1 MLREVENRH
10 PDSALI
16 FGDPQ
21 SATIDLETLVAA
33 ARRQLRF
40 VLTCALAGLVL
51 GLAYLRLEVPLY
63 ESTSRILI
71 DKNQPS
77 VVTKL
82 TESGSSTQ
90 LDPMMLS
97 QVELL
102 RSDRIGLKVVDSL
115 GLATDRPFLS
125 APYSLLNSLTGS
137 VARVVRSFIGS
148 SEESGAPWKSSAAR
162 GPDPRWQAF
171 GILAEN
177 ITVARVG
184 DSYILQVQFQSP
196 SAEMAQ
202 KIANKYAEIY
212 ISDQVGAKD
221 ESIIRAR
228 SALAEE
234 LERVRKRSVDAELA
248 VHRFR
253 TDNTLTKET
262 LVTLRQLELEASSL
276 KSQYEQVLQQYQASL
291 QNLSMAL
298 PEARVISE
306 APYPSRPSSPNSI
319 LTLAVCAVLGGM
331 IGAGVGG
338 VREYRERFF
347 RTRGQVRDELGLD
360 TLGMIPLL
368 DGKPIRRNKRDRATE
383 EPSFIATEE
392 PSFIEVGNSAFNWVE
407 QHPRSEFAEA
417 MRTVKVAVDVELPRK
432 STRAIGI
439 VSCLPGEG
447 KSVVAANFAMVLA
460 MQHCR
465 TLLIDA
471 DIHNP
476 GLSPMLA
483 NGWERGLANVL
494 AGDFNRRDLLA
505 HQSLSL
511 RFLPGVNQRQQK
523 LAETVQPIEKMGD
536 FLLKVGSM
544 FNYVVV
550 DLPPLAPVADVRSF
564 VQHLDGLVLVVEWGV
579 TARTFVRENLNNN
592 PILAD
597 KCIGV
602 LLNKVDLKRIKL
614 YQKFGSAE
622 FYSERHSRYY
632 QA

>member
-10 PDSALI
+10 PDAAFI
-16 FGDPQ
+16 FGDPL
-21 SATIDLETLVAA
+21 SGTIDLETLLAA

-51 GLAYLRLEVPLY
+51 GLAYLAAEVPLY
-63 ESTSRILI
+63 ESTARILI

-115 GLATDRPFLS
+115 GLATDRAFLS
-125 APYSLLNSLTGS
+125 APYSLLNSFTGL
-137 VARVVRSFIGS
+137 VAWVRSSIGS
-148 SEESGAPWKSSAAR
+148 SEERGAPVKPSAAR
-162 GPDPRWQAF
+162 GPDRWQAF
-171 GILAEN
+171 GTLAEN
-177 ITVARVG
+177 LTVARVG
-184 DSYILQVQFQSP
+184 DSYILQIQFQSP
-196 SAEMAQ
+196 SAEIAQ
-202 KIANKYAEIY
+202 KITNKYAEIY

-234 LERVRKRSVDAELA
+234 VETVRKRSVDAELA

-253 TDNTLTKET
+253 TNTVLTKET

-298 PEARVISE
+298 TEARIISE
-306 APYPSRPSSPNSI
+306 ASYPGGPSSPNSI
-319 LTLAVCAVLGGM
+319 VTLAICAVLGGM

-338 VREYRERFF
+338 IREYRERFF

-368 DGKPIRRNKRDRATE
+368 DGKPIRRNKRDPEAGER
-383 EPSFIATEE
+383 
-392 PSFIEVGNSAFNWVE
+392 SFIEVGNTAFNWVE

-417 MRTVKVAVDVELPRK
+417 MRTVKVAVDVEIPRK
-432 STRAIGI
+432 STKAIGI

-447 KSVVAANFAMVLA
+447 KSLVAANFAMVLA
-460 MQHCR
+460 MQRCR

-483 NGWERGLANVL
+483 NGWERGLANLL
-494 AGDFNRRDLLA
+494 AGDFNARDMLA
-505 HQSLSL
+505 HQSLPL
-511 RFLPGVNQRQQK
+511 RFLPGVNQSQQK
-523 LAETVQPIEKMGD
+523 LAKTVQPIEKMGD
-536 FLLKVGSM
+536 FLIKAGST

-579 TARTFVRENLNNN
+579 TARTFVRECLNNN

-602 LLNKVDLKRIKL
+602 LLNKVDIKRIKL

-622 FYSERHSRYY
+622 FYSERYGQYY
-632 QA
+632 QS

>member
-10 PDSALI
+10 PDTAFI

-21 SATIDLETLVAA
+21 SGTIDFETLLAA

-40 VLTCALAGLVL
+40 VLTCVLAGLVL
-51 GLAYLRLEVPLY
+51 GLVYLAAEVPLY
-63 ESTSRILI
+63 ESTARILI

-115 GLATDRPFLS
+115 GLATDRSFLS
-125 APYSLLNSLTGS
+125 APYSLLNILTRS
-137 VARVVRSFIGS
+137 VASAVRSFIGS
-148 SEESGAPWKSSAAR
+148 SEGGASVKPSAAG
-162 GPDPRWQAF
+162 GPDRWQAF
-171 GILAEN
+171 GILTDN
-177 ITVARVG
+177 LTVARVA
-184 DSYILQVQFQSP
+184 DTYVLQIQFQSP

-202 KIANKYAEIY
+202 KITNKYAEIY

-228 SALAEE
+228 SALAQEVE
-234 LERVRKRSVDAELA
+234 TVRKRSVDAELA

-253 TDNTLTKET
+253 TDTTLTKET

-276 KSQYEQVLQQYQASL
+276 KTQYEQVLQQYQASL

-298 PEARVISE
+298 TEARIISE
-306 APYPSRPSSPNSI
+306 ASYPGGPSSPNSI
-319 LTLAVCAVLGGM
+319 VTLAICAVLGGM

-338 VREYRERFF
+338 IREYRERFF

-368 DGKPIRRNKRDRATE
+368 DGKPIRQNKRDHAAGER
-383 EPSFIATEE
+383 
-392 PSFIEVGNSAFNWVE
+392 SFIEVGNSAFNWVE
-407 QHPRSEFAEA
+407 QHPHSEFAEA
-417 MRTVKVAVDVELPRK
+417 MRTVKVAVDVEIPTK
-432 STRAIGI
+432 STKAIGI

-447 KSVVAANFAMVLA
+447 KSLVAANFATVLA
-460 MQHCR
+460 MQRCK

-483 NGWERGLANVL
+483 NGWERGLANLL
-494 AGDFNRRDLLA
+494 AGDFNAKDMLA
-505 HQSLSL
+505 HESLPL
-511 RFLPGVNQRQQK
+511 RFLPGVNQSQKK
-523 LAETVQPIEKMGD
+523 LAKTVQPIEKMGD
-536 FLLKVGSM
+536 FLLKAGST

-579 TARTFVRENLNNN
+579 TARTFVRESLNNN

-602 LLNKVDLKRIKL
+602 LLNKVDIKRIKL

-622 FYSERHSRYY
+622 FYSERYSQYY
-632 QA
+632 KT

>member
-1 MLREVENRH
+1 MLREVENQH
-10 PDSALI
+10 PDSAFI

-21 SATIDLETLVAA
+21 PATIDLETLVAA

-40 VLTCALAGLVL
+40 VLTCALVGLVL
-51 GLAYLRLEVPLY
+51 GLAYLRVEVPLY

-71 DKNQPS
+71 DKDQPS

-115 GLATDRPFLS
+115 GLATNRPFLS

-148 SEESGAPWKSSAAR
+148 SDESGAPAKSSAAR

-171 GILAEN
+171 DILAEN
-177 ITVARVG
+177 ITVERVG
-184 DSYILQVQFQSP
+184 NSYILQVQFWSP

-234 LERVRKRSVDAELA
+234 LETVRKRSVDAELA

-262 LVTLRQLELEASSL
+262 LVTLSQLELEASSL

-291 QNLSMAL
+291 QNFSMAL
-298 PEARVISE
+298 TEARVISE
-306 APYPSRPSSPNSI
+306 APYPSSPSSPNSR
-319 LTLAVCAVLGGM
+319 LSLAVCVVLGGM

-383 EPSFIATEE
+383 EPSFI
-392 PSFIEVGNSAFNWVE
+392 EVGNSAFNWVE

-417 MRTVKVAVDVELPRK
+417 MRTVKVAVDVELPGK
-432 STRAIGI
+432 STKAIGI

-447 KSVVAANFAMVLA
+447 KSLVAANFAMVLA

-483 NGWERGLANVL
+483 NGWERGLANLL
-494 AGDFNRRDLLA
+494 AGQFNARDLLA
-505 HQSLSL
+505 HQSLPL
-511 RFLPGVNQRQQK
+511 RFLPGVNQSQQK
-523 LAETVQPIEKMGD
+523 LAKSVQPIEKMGD
-536 FLLKVGSM
+536 FLLKAGST

-564 VQHLDGLVLVVEWGV
+564 VQHLDGLILVVEWGV
-579 TARTFVRENLNNN
+579 TARTFVRESLNNN

-622 FYSERHSRYY
+622 FYSERYNQYY
-632 QA
+632 QT

>member
-1 MLREVENRH
+1 M
-10 PDSALI
+10 I
-16 FGDPQ
+16 
-21 SATIDLETLVAA
+21 
-33 ARRQLRF
+33 
-40 VLTCALAGLVL
+40 GLVY
-51 GLAYLRLEVPLY
+51 LAAEVPLY
-63 ESTSRILI
+63 ESTARILI

-115 GLATDRPFLS
+115 GLATDRSFLS
-125 APYSLLNSLTGS
+125 ASYSLLNSLTGS

-148 SEESGAPWKSSAAR
+148 SEESGAPVKSSAAR
-162 GPDPRWQAF
+162 GPDPRRQAF
-171 GILAEN
+171 GILADN

-184 DSYILQVQFQSP
+184 DTYILEIQFWSP

-202 KIANKYAEIY
+202 QIANKYAEIY

-234 LERVRKRSVDAELA
+234 LETVRKRSVDAELA
-248 VHRFR
+248 VDRFR
-253 TDNTLTKET
+253 KDNTLTKET

-298 PEARVISE
+298 TEARIISE
-306 APYPSRPSSPNSI
+306 APYPSSPSSPNSS
-319 LTLAVCAVLGGM
+319 LALAVCVVLGGM

-338 VREYRERFF
+338 IREYRERFF

-368 DGKPIRRNKRDRATE
+368 DGKAIRRNKGDRAAGE
-383 EPSFIATEE
+383 R
-392 PSFIEVGNSAFNWVE
+392 SFIEVENSAFNWVE

-417 MRTVKVAVDVELPRK
+417 MRTVKVAVDAELPRK
-432 STRAIGI
+432 STKAIGI

-447 KSVVAANFAMVLA
+447 KSLVAANFAMVLA
-460 MQHCR
+460 MKRCR

-483 NGWERGLANVL
+483 NGWERGLANLL
-494 AGDFNRRDLLA
+494 AGDFNARDLLA
-505 HQSLSL
+505 HQSLPL
-511 RFLPGVNQRQQK
+511 RFLPGVNQSQQK
-523 LAETVQPIEKMGD
+523 LAQTVQPIEKMGD
-536 FLLKVGSM
+536 FLLKAGST

-564 VQHLDGLVLVVEWGV
+564 VQHLDGLLLVVEWGV
-579 TARTFVRENLNNN
+579 TARTFVRECLNNN

-602 LLNKVDLKRIKL
+602 LLNKVDINRIKM

-622 FYSERHSRYY
+622 FYSDRYGKYY
-632 QA
+632 QT

>member
-10 PDSALI
+10 PDAAFI
-16 FGDPQ
+16 FGDPL
-21 SATIDLETLVAA
+21 SGTIDFETLLAA
-33 ARRQLRF
+33 ARRQLRL
-40 VLTCALAGLVL
+40 VLTCALAGLMI
-51 GLAYLRLEVPLY
+51 GLVYLAAEVPLY
-63 ESTSRILI
+63 ESTARILI

-115 GLATDRPFLS
+115 GLATDRSFLS
-125 APYSLLNSLTGS
+125 ASYSLLNSLTGS

-148 SEESGAPWKSSAAR
+148 SEESGAPVKSSAAR
-162 GPDPRWQAF
+162 GPDPRRQAF
-171 GILAEN
+171 GILADN

-184 DSYILQVQFQSP
+184 DTYILEIQFWSP

-202 KIANKYAEIY
+202 QIANKYAEIY

-234 LERVRKRSVDAELA
+234 LETVRKRSVDAELA
-248 VHRFR
+248 VDRFR
-253 TDNTLTKET
+253 KDNTLTKET

-298 PEARVISE
+298 TEARIISE
-306 APYPSRPSSPNSI
+306 APYPSSPSSPNSS
-319 LTLAVCAVLGGM
+319 LALAVCVVLGGM

-338 VREYRERFF
+338 IREYRERFF

-368 DGKPIRRNKRDRATE
+368 DGKAIRRNKGDRAAGE
-383 EPSFIATEE
+383 R
-392 PSFIEVGNSAFNWVE
+392 SFIEVENSAFNWVE

-417 MRTVKVAVDVELPRK
+417 MRTVKVAVDAELPRK
-432 STRAIGI
+432 STKAIGI

-447 KSVVAANFAMVLA
+447 KSLVAANFAMVLA
-460 MQHCR
+460 MKRCR

-483 NGWERGLANVL
+483 NGWERGLANLL
-494 AGDFNRRDLLA
+494 AGDFNAKDLLA
-505 HQSLSL
+505 HESLPL
-511 RFLPGVNQRQQK
+511 RFLPGVNQSQQK
-523 LAETVQPIEKMGD
+523 LAQTVQPIEKMGD
-536 FLLKVGSM
+536 FLLKAGST

-564 VQHLDGLVLVVEWGV
+564 VQHLDGLLLVVEWGV
-579 TARTFVRENLNNN
+579 TARTFVRECLNNN

-602 LLNKVDLKRIKL
+602 LLNKVDINRIKM

-622 FYSERHSRYY
+622 FYSERYGKYY
-632 QA
+632 QS

>member
-1 MLREVENRH
+1 M
-10 PDSALI
+10 I
-16 FGDPQ
+16 
-21 SATIDLETLVAA
+21 
-33 ARRQLRF
+33 
-40 VLTCALAGLVL
+40 GLVY
-51 GLAYLRLEVPLY
+51 LAAEVPLY
-63 ESTSRILI
+63 ESTARILI

-115 GLATDRPFLS
+115 GLATDRSFLS
-125 APYSLLNSLTGS
+125 ASYSLLNSLTGS

-148 SEESGAPWKSSAAR
+148 SEESGAPVKSSAAR
-162 GPDPRWQAF
+162 GPDPRRQAF
-171 GILAEN
+171 GILADN

-184 DSYILQVQFQSP
+184 DTYILEIQFWSP

-202 KIANKYAEIY
+202 QIANKYAEIY

-228 SALAEE
+228 TALAEE
-234 LERVRKRSVDAELA
+234 LETVRKRSVDAELA
-248 VHRFR
+248 VDRFR
-253 TDNTLTKET
+253 KDNTLTKET

-298 PEARVISE
+298 TEARIISE
-306 APYPSRPSSPNSI
+306 APYPSSPSSPNSS
-319 LTLAVCAVLGGM
+319 LALAVCVVLGGM

-338 VREYRERFF
+338 IREYRERFF

-368 DGKPIRRNKRDRATE
+368 DGKAIRRNKGDRAAGE
-383 EPSFIATEE
+383 R
-392 PSFIEVGNSAFNWVE
+392 SFIEVENSAFNWVE

-417 MRTVKVAVDVELPRK
+417 MRTVKVAVDAELPRK
-432 STRAIGI
+432 STKAIGI

-447 KSVVAANFAMVLA
+447 KSLVAANFAMVLA
-460 MQHCR
+460 MKRCR

-483 NGWERGLANVL
+483 NGWERGLANLL
-494 AGDFNRRDLLA
+494 AGDFNAKDLLA
-505 HQSLSL
+505 HESLPL
-511 RFLPGVNQRQQK
+511 RFLPGVNQSQQK
-523 LAETVQPIEKMGD
+523 LAQTVQPIEKMGD
-536 FLLKVGSM
+536 FLLKAGST

-564 VQHLDGLVLVVEWGV
+564 VQHLDGLLLVVEWGV
-579 TARTFVRENLNNN
+579 TARTFVRECLNNN

-602 LLNKVDLKRIKL
+602 LLNKVDINRIKM

-622 FYSERHSRYY
+622 FYSERYGKYY
-632 QA
+632 QT

>member
-10 PDSALI
+10 PDAALI
-16 FGDPQ
+16 FGDPL
-21 SATIDLETLVAA
+21 SGTIDLETLLAA
-33 ARRQLRF
+33 ARRQLRL
-40 VLTCALAGLVL
+40 VLTCAVAGLL
-51 GLAYLRLEVPLY
+51 IGLAYLAAEVPLY
-63 ESTSRILI
+63 ESTARILI

-90 LDPMMLS
+90 LDPMMVS

-115 GLATDRPFLS
+115 GLASDRSFLS
-125 APYSLLNSLTGS
+125 APYSLLNSLRGS
-137 VARVVRSFIGS
+137 VASVVRSSIGS
-148 SEESGAPWKSSAAR
+148 SEDRGVPVNPSVER
-162 GPDPRWQAF
+162 GPDRWQALD
-171 GILAEN
+171 ILAEN
-177 ITVARVG
+177 LTVARVG
-184 DSYILQVQFQSP
+184 DSYILQIQFQSP

-234 LERVRKRSVDAELA
+234 VETVRKRSVDAELA
-248 VHRFR
+248 VHRYR
-253 TDNTLTKET
+253 TDTTLTKET

-276 KSQYEQVLQQYQASL
+276 KSQYELVLQQYQESL

-298 PEARVISE
+298 TEARIISE
-306 APYPSRPSSPNSI
+306 ASYPSSPSSPNSI
-319 LTLAVCAVLGGM
+319 VTLAICVVVGGM
-331 IGAGVGG
+331 IGAGMGG
-338 VREYRERFF
+338 IREYRERFF

-368 DGKPIRRNKRDRATE
+368 DGKPIQRNKRDHAAGERR
-383 EPSFIATEE
+383 
-392 PSFIEVGNSAFNWVE
+392 FIEVGNSAFNWVE

-432 STRAIGI
+432 STKAIGI

-447 KSVVAANFAMVLA
+447 KSLIAANFAMALA
-460 MQHCR
+460 MQRCR

-483 NGWERGLANVL
+483 NGWERGLANL
-494 AGDFNRRDLLA
+494 LTGDFKARDMLA
-505 HQSLSL
+505 HESLPL
-511 RFLPGVNQRQQK
+511 RFLPGVNQSQQK
-523 LAETVQPIEKMGD
+523 VAQTVLPIEKMSD
-536 FLLKVGSM
+536 FLLKAGST

-564 VQHLDGLVLVVEWGV
+564 VQHLDALVLVVEWGV
-579 TARTFVRENLNNN
+579 TARTFVRESLNNN
-592 PILAD
+592 QVLAD
-597 KCIGV
+597 KCIGA
-602 LLNKVDLKRIKL
+602 LLNKVDSKTIKL

-622 FYSERHSRYY
+622 FYSARYGQYY
-632 QA
+632 QS

>member
-10 PDSALI
+10 PDAAFI
-16 FGDPQ
+16 FGDPL
-21 SATIDLETLVAA
+21 SGTIDLETLLAA
-33 ARRQLRF
+33 ARRQLRL
-40 VLTCALAGLVL
+40 VLTCALAGLMI
-51 GLAYLRLEVPLY
+51 GLVYLAAEVPLY
-63 ESTSRILI
+63 ESTARILI

-115 GLATDRPFLS
+115 GLATDRSFLS
-125 APYSLLNSLTGS
+125 ASYSLLNSLTGS

-148 SEESGAPWKSSAAR
+148 SEESGAPVKSSAAR
-162 GPDPRWQAF
+162 GPDPRRQAF
-171 GILAEN
+171 GILADN

-184 DSYILQVQFQSP
+184 DTYILEIQFWSP

-202 KIANKYAEIY
+202 QIANKYAEIY

-234 LERVRKRSVDAELA
+234 LETVRKRSVDAELA
-248 VHRFR
+248 VDRFR
-253 TDNTLTKET
+253 KDNTLTKET

-298 PEARVISE
+298 SEARIISE
-306 APYPSRPSSPNSI
+306 APYPSSPSSPNSS
-319 LTLAVCAVLGGM
+319 LALAVCVVLGGM

-338 VREYRERFF
+338 IREYRERFF

-368 DGKPIRRNKRDRATE
+368 DGKAIRRNKGDRAAGE
-383 EPSFIATEE
+383 R
-392 PSFIEVGNSAFNWVE
+392 SFIEVENSAFNWVE

-417 MRTVKVAVDVELPRK
+417 MRTVKVAVDAELPRK
-432 STRAIGI
+432 STKAIGI

-447 KSVVAANFAMVLA
+447 KSLVAANFAMVLA
-460 MQHCR
+460 MKRCR

-483 NGWERGLANVL
+483 NGWERGLANLL
-494 AGDFNRRDLLA
+494 AGDFNARDLLA
-505 HQSLSL
+505 HESLPL
-511 RFLPGVNQRQQK
+511 RFLPGVNQSQLK
-523 LAETVQPIEKMGD
+523 LAQTVQPIEKMGD
-536 FLLKVGSM
+536 FLLKAGST

-564 VQHLDGLVLVVEWGV
+564 VQHLDGLLLVVEWGV
-579 TARTFVRENLNNN
+579 TARTFVRECLNNN

-602 LLNKVDLKRIKL
+602 LLNKVDINRIKM

-622 FYSERHSRYY
+622 FYSERYGKYY
-632 QA
+632 QT

>member
-10 PDSALI
+10 PDTAFI

-21 SATIDLETLVAA
+21 SGTIDLETLLAA

-51 GLAYLRLEVPLY
+51 GLVYLVAEVPLY
-63 ESTSRILI
+63 ESTARILI

-90 LDPMMLS
+90 LDPMMQS

-115 GLATDRPFLS
+115 GLATDRSFLS
-125 APYSLLNSLTGS
+125 APYSLLNTLTGS
-137 VARVVRSFIGS
+137 VASVVRSLIGRP
-148 SEESGAPWKSSAAR
+148 EERGAPVKPGAAG
-162 GPDPRWQAF
+162 GPDRWQAF
-171 GILAEN
+171 GILADN
-177 ITVARVG
+177 LTVARVG
-184 DSYILQVQFQSP
+184 DTYILEIQFQSP

-234 LERVRKRSVDAELA
+234 VERVRKRSVDAELA

-253 TDNTLTKET
+253 TDTTLTKET

-298 PEARVISE
+298 TEARIISE
-306 APYPSRPSSPNSI
+306 ASYPGGPSSPNS
-319 LTLAVCAVLGGM
+319 LVVLAICAVLGGM

-338 VREYRERFF
+338 IREYRERFF

-368 DGKPIRRNKRDRATE
+368 DGKPIRRNKRDPAAGER
-383 EPSFIATEE
+383 
-392 PSFIEVGNSAFNWVE
+392 SFIEVGNSAFNWVE
-407 QHPRSEFAEA
+407 QHPHSEFAEA
-417 MRTVKVAVDVELPRK
+417 MRTVKVAVDVELPMK
-432 STRAIGI
+432 SSKVIGI

-447 KSVVAANFAMVLA
+447 KSLVAANFATVLA
-460 MQHCR
+460 MQRCR

-471 DIHNP
+471 DVHNP

-483 NGWERGLANVL
+483 NGWERGLANLL
-494 AGDFNRRDLLA
+494 AGDFNAKDMLA
-505 HQSLSL
+505 HESLPL
-511 RFLPGVNQRQQK
+511 RFLPGVNQSQQK
-523 LAETVQPIEKMGD
+523 LARTVQPIEKMGD
-536 FLLKVGSM
+536 FLLKAGST

-579 TARTFVRENLNNN
+579 TARTFVRESLNNN
-592 PILAD
+592 PILGD

-602 LLNKVDLKRIKL
+602 LLNKVDIKRIKL

-622 FYSERHSRYY
+622 FYSERYGQYY
-632 QA
+632 QT

>member
-1 MLREVENRH
+1 MLREVEKH
-10 PDSALI
+10 PDSAFT

-21 SATIDLETLVAA
+21 WGTIDLETLVAA
-33 ARRQLRF
+33 AQRQLRF

-51 GLAYLRLEVPLY
+51 GLAYLWAEVPLY
-63 ESTSRILI
+63 ESTARILI

-82 TESGSSTQ
+82 TETGSSAP

-115 GLATDRPFLS
+115 GLATDRSFLS

-137 VARVVRSFIGS
+137 VARLVWPFIGS
-148 SEESGAPWKSSAAR
+148 SEASGAPVKSSAAQ
-162 GPDPRWQAF
+162 GSDPRWQAF
-171 GILAEN
+171 GILSEN
-177 ITVARVG
+177 ITVDRVG
-184 DSYILQVQFQSP
+184 DSYILQVQFRSP
-196 SAEMAQ
+196 SPEMAQ
-202 KIANKYAEIY
+202 KIASKYAEIY
-212 ISDQVGAKD
+212 IADQVGAKD

-234 LERVRKRSVDAELA
+234 LETVRKRSVDAELA
-248 VHRFR
+248 IHRFR

-276 KSQYEQVLQQYQASL
+276 KSQYEEVLQQYQASL
-291 QNLSMAL
+291 QNLSIAL
-298 PEARVISE
+298 TEARTISE
-306 APYPSRPSSPNSI
+306 APYPGRPSSPNSS
-319 LTLAVCAVLGGM
+319 LTLAFCVVLAGM

-338 VREYRERFF
+338 IREYRERFF
-347 RTRGQVRDELGLD
+347 RTTAQVRDELGLQ

-368 DGKPIRRNKRDRATE
+368 DGKPIRRNQHDRA
-383 EPSFIATEE
+383 AGE

-432 STRAIGI
+432 STKVLGI

-447 KSVVAANFAMVLA
+447 KSLVAANLAIVLA
-460 MQHCR
+460 MQRCK

-483 NGWERGLANVL
+483 NGWERGLANLL
-494 AGDFNRRDLLA
+494 AGELNPRDVLA
-505 HQSLSL
+505 HQSLPL
-511 RFLPGVNQRQQK
+511 RFLPGVNQSQQK
-523 LAETVQPIEKMGD
+523 LANTVQPIEKMGD
-536 FLLKVGSM
+536 FLLKVGPM

-564 VQHLDGLVLVVEWGV
+564 IQHLDGLVLVVEWGV
-579 TARTFVRENLNNN
+579 TARTFVREILDNN
-592 PILAD
+592 PTLAD

-602 LLNKVDLKRIKL
+602 LLNKVDIKRIKR

-622 FYSERHSRYY
+622 FYSERYHQYY
-632 QA
+632 QS

>member
-10 PDSALI
+10 PDAAFI
-16 FGDPQ
+16 FGDPL
-21 SATIDLETLVAA
+21 SGTIDLETLLAA
-33 ARRQLRF
+33 ARRQLRL
-40 VLTCALAGLVL
+40 VLTCALAGLMI
-51 GLAYLRLEVPLY
+51 GLVYLAAEVPLY
-63 ESTSRILI
+63 ESTARILI

-115 GLATDRPFLS
+115 GLATDRSFLS
-125 APYSLLNSLTGS
+125 ASYSLLNSLTGS

-148 SEESGAPWKSSAAR
+148 SEESGAPVKSSAAR
-162 GPDPRWQAF
+162 GPDPRRQAF
-171 GILAEN
+171 GILADN

-184 DSYILQVQFQSP
+184 DTYILEIQFWSP

-202 KIANKYAEIY
+202 QIANKYAEIY

-234 LERVRKRSVDAELA
+234 LETVRKRSVDAELA
-248 VHRFR
+248 VDRFR
-253 TDNTLTKET
+253 KDNTLTKET

-298 PEARVISE
+298 TEARIISE
-306 APYPSRPSSPNSI
+306 APYPSSPSSPNSS
-319 LTLAVCAVLGGM
+319 LALAVCVVLGGM

-338 VREYRERFF
+338 IREYRERFF

-368 DGKPIRRNKRDRATE
+368 DGKAIRRNKGDRAAGE
-383 EPSFIATEE
+383 R
-392 PSFIEVGNSAFNWVE
+392 SFIEVENSAFNWVE

-417 MRTVKVAVDVELPRK
+417 MRTVKVAVDAELPRK
-432 STRAIGI
+432 STKAIGI

-447 KSVVAANFAMVLA
+447 KSLVAANFAMVLA
-460 MQHCR
+460 MKRCR

-483 NGWERGLANVL
+483 NGWERGLANLL
-494 AGDFNRRDLLA
+494 AGDFNAKDLLA
-505 HQSLSL
+505 HESLPL
-511 RFLPGVNQRQQK
+511 RFLPGVNQSQQK
-523 LAETVQPIEKMGD
+523 LAQTVQPIEKMGD
-536 FLLKVGSM
+536 FLLKAGST

-564 VQHLDGLVLVVEWGV
+564 VQHLDGLLLVVEWGV
-579 TARTFVRENLNNN
+579 TARTFVRECLNNN

-602 LLNKVDLKRIKL
+602 LLNKVDINRIKM

-622 FYSERHSRYY
+622 FYSERYGKYY
-632 QA
+632 QS

>member
-10 PDSALI
+10 PDAAFI
-16 FGDPQ
+16 FGDPL
-21 SATIDLETLVAA
+21 SGTIDLETLLAA
-33 ARRQLRF
+33 ARRQLRV
-40 VLTCALAGLVL
+40 VLTCAIAGLL
-51 GLAYLRLEVPLY
+51 MGLAYLAAEVPLY
-63 ESTSRILI
+63 ESTARILI

-115 GLATDRPFLS
+115 GLATDRSFLS
-125 APYSLLNSLTGS
+125 EPYSLLNTLTGS
-137 VARVVRSFIGS
+137 VASAVRSFIGS
-148 SEESGAPWKSSAAR
+148 SEEKGAPVKASAAR
-162 GPDPRWQAF
+162 GPDRWQAF

-177 ITVARVG
+177 LTVARVG
-184 DSYILQVQFQSP
+184 DSYILQIQFQSP

-221 ESIIRAR
+221 ESIIRVR
-228 SALAEE
+228 RALAEE
-234 LERVRKRSVDAELA
+234 LETVRKRSVDAELA
-248 VHRFR
+248 IHKFR
-253 TDNTLTKET
+253 TDTALTKET

-298 PEARVISE
+298 SEARIISE
-306 APYPSRPSSPNSI
+306 ASYPGGPSSPNS
-319 LTLAVCAVLGGM
+319 LVTLAICAVLGAM
-331 IGAGVGG
+331 IGTGVGG
-338 VREYRERFF
+338 IREYRERFF

-368 DGKPIRRNKRDRATE
+368 DGKPIHRNKHDRAAGE
-383 EPSFIATEE
+383 R
-392 PSFIEVGNSAFNWVE
+392 SFIEVGNSAFNWVE

-432 STRAIGI
+432 STKAIGI

-447 KSVVAANFAMVLA
+447 KSLVAANLAIVLA
-460 MQHCR
+460 MQRFR

-483 NGWERGLANVL
+483 DGWERGLANLL
-494 AGDFNRRDLLA
+494 AGDFNARDMLA
-505 HQSLSL
+505 HQSLPL
-511 RFLPGVNQRQQK
+511 RFLPGVTQSQQK
-523 LAETVQPIEKMGD
+523 LAKTVQPIEKMGD
-536 FLLKVGSM
+536 FLLKAGST

-579 TARTFVRENLNNN
+579 TARTFVRESLNNN
-592 PILAD
+592 PILAE

-602 LLNKVDLKRIKL
+602 LLNKVDINKIKL

-622 FYSERHSRYY
+622 FYSERYGQYY
-632 QA
+632 QT

>member
-1 MLREVENRH
+1 MLREVENQH
-10 PDSALI
+10 PDSAFF

-40 VLTCALAGLVL
+40 VLTCALVGLVL

-77 VVTKL
+77 VVTRL

-148 SEESGAPWKSSAAR
+148 SDESGAPEKSSAAQR
-162 GPDPRWQAF
+162 PDPRWQAF
-171 GILAEN
+171 DILAEN
-177 ITVARVG
+177 ITVDRVG
-184 DSYILQVQFQSP
+184 DSYILQVQFWSP

-234 LERVRKRSVDAELA
+234 LETVRKRSVDAELA

-262 LVTLRQLELEASSL
+262 LVTLSQLELEASSL

-298 PEARVISE
+298 TEARVISE
-306 APYPSRPSSPNSI
+306 APYPSSPSSPNSR
-319 LTLAVCAVLGGM
+319 LALAVCVVLGGM

-338 VREYRERFF
+338 IREYRERFF

-368 DGKPIRRNKRDRATE
+368 DGKPIRRNKHDR
-383 EPSFIATEE
+383 ATEE

-417 MRTVKVAVDVELPRK
+417 MRTVKVAVDVELRGK
-432 STRAIGI
+432 STKAIGI
-439 VSCLPGEG
+439 ISCLPGEG
-447 KSVVAANFAMVLA
+447 KSLVAANFAMVLA

-483 NGWERGLANVL
+483 NGWERGLANLL
-494 AGDFNRRDLLA
+494 AGHFNATDLLA
-505 HQSLSL
+505 HQSLPL
-511 RFLPGVNQRQQK
+511 RFLPGVNQSQQK
-523 LAETVQPIEKMGD
+523 LAKTVQPIEKMGD
-536 FLLKVGSM
+536 FLLKAGST

-564 VQHLDGLVLVVEWGV
+564 VQHLDGLILVVEWGV
-579 TARTFVRENLNNN
+579 TARTFVRESLNN

-622 FYSERHSRYY
+622 FYSERYSQYY
-632 QA
+632 QT

>member
-1 MLREVENRH
+1 M
-10 PDSALI
+10 I
-16 FGDPQ
+16 
-21 SATIDLETLVAA
+21 
-33 ARRQLRF
+33 
-40 VLTCALAGLVL
+40 GLVY
-51 GLAYLRLEVPLY
+51 LAAEVPLY
-63 ESTSRILI
+63 ESTARILI

-115 GLATDRPFLS
+115 GLATDRSFLS
-125 APYSLLNSLTGS
+125 ASYSLLNSLTGS

-148 SEESGAPWKSSAAR
+148 SEESGAPVKSSAAR
-162 GPDPRWQAF
+162 GPDPRRQAF
-171 GILAEN
+171 GILADN

-184 DSYILQVQFQSP
+184 DTYILEIQFWSP

-202 KIANKYAEIY
+202 QIANKYAEIY

-234 LERVRKRSVDAELA
+234 LETVRKRSVDAELA
-248 VHRFR
+248 VDRFR
-253 TDNTLTKET
+253 KDNTLTKET

-298 PEARVISE
+298 TEARIISE
-306 APYPSRPSSPNSI
+306 APYPSSPSSPNSS
-319 LTLAVCAVLGGM
+319 LALAVCVVLGGM

-338 VREYRERFF
+338 IREYRERFF

-368 DGKPIRRNKRDRATE
+368 DGKAIRRNKGDRAAGE
-383 EPSFIATEE
+383 R
-392 PSFIEVGNSAFNWVE
+392 SFIEVENSAFNWVE

-417 MRTVKVAVDVELPRK
+417 MRTVKVAVDAELPRK
-432 STRAIGI
+432 STKAIGI

-447 KSVVAANFAMVLA
+447 KSLVAANFAMVLA
-460 MQHCR
+460 MKRCR

-483 NGWERGLANVL
+483 NGWERGLANLL
-494 AGDFNRRDLLA
+494 AGDFNAKDLLA
-505 HQSLSL
+505 HESLPL
-511 RFLPGVNQRQQK
+511 RFLPGVNQSQQK
-523 LAETVQPIEKMGD
+523 LAQTVQPIEKMGD
-536 FLLKVGSM
+536 FLLKAGST

-564 VQHLDGLVLVVEWGV
+564 VQHLDGLLLVVEWGV
-579 TARTFVRENLNNN
+579 TARTFVRECLNNN

-602 LLNKVDLKRIKL
+602 LLNKVDINRIKM

-622 FYSERHSRYY
+622 FYSERYGKYY
-632 QA
+632 QS

>member
-10 PDSALI
+10 PDAAFI
-16 FGDPQ
+16 FGDPL
-21 SATIDLETLVAA
+21 SGTIDLETLLAA
-33 ARRQLRF
+33 ARRQLRV
-40 VLTCALAGLVL
+40 VLTCALAGLL
-51 GLAYLRLEVPLY
+51 MGLAYLAAEVPLY
-63 ESTSRILI
+63 ESTARILI

-102 RSDRIGLKVVDSL
+102 LSDRIGLKVVDSL
-115 GLATDRPFLS
+115 GLATDRSFLS

-148 SEESGAPWKSSAAR
+148 SEESGAPVKSGAAR

-171 GILAEN
+171 GILADN
-177 ITVARVG
+177 LTVARVG
-184 DSYILQVQFQSP
+184 DTYILEVQFWSP

-212 ISDQVGAKD
+212 ISDQVGARD

-234 LERVRKRSVDAELA
+234 LETVRKRSVDAELA

-262 LVTLRQLELEASSL
+262 LVTLSQLELEASSL
-276 KSQYEQVLQQYQASL
+276 KSQYEQVLQEYQASL

-298 PEARVISE
+298 TEARIISE
-306 APYPSRPSSPNSI
+306 ASYPGRPSSPNGI
-319 LTLAVCAVLGGM
+319 VALAICAVLGGM
-331 IGAGVGG
+331 IGACVGG
-338 VREYRERFF
+338 IREYRERFF

-368 DGKPIRRNKRDRATE
+368 DGKPIRRNKHVRA
-383 EPSFIATEE
+383 AGE

-432 STRAIGI
+432 STKAIGI

-447 KSVVAANFAMVLA
+447 KSLVAANFAMVLA
-460 MQHCR
+460 MQRCR
-465 TLLIDA
+465 SLLIDA

-483 NGWERGLANVL
+483 DGWERGLANLL
-494 AGDFNRRDLLA
+494 AGDFNARDLLA
-505 HQSLSL
+505 HQSLPL
-511 RFLPGVNQRQQK
+511 RFLPGVNQSQQK
-523 LAETVQPIEKMGD
+523 LAKTVLPIEKMGD
-536 FLLKVGSM
+536 FLLKAGST
-544 FNYVVV
+544 FNYLVV

-579 TARTFVRENLNNN
+579 TARTFVRESLNNN
-592 PILAD
+592 PILVD

-602 LLNKVDLKRIKL
+602 LLNKVDVKKIKL

-622 FYSERHSRYY
+622 FYSERYSQYY
-632 QA
+632 QT

>member
-1 MLREVENRH
+1 M
-10 PDSALI
+10 I
-16 FGDPQ
+16 
-21 SATIDLETLVAA
+21 
-33 ARRQLRF
+33 
-40 VLTCALAGLVL
+40 GLVY
-51 GLAYLRLEVPLY
+51 LAAEVPLY
-63 ESTSRILI
+63 ESTARILI

-115 GLATDRPFLS
+115 GLATDRSFLS
-125 APYSLLNSLTGS
+125 ASYSLLNSLTGS

-148 SEESGAPWKSSAAR
+148 SEESGAPVKSSAAR
-162 GPDPRWQAF
+162 GPDPRRQAF
-171 GILAEN
+171 GILADN

-184 DSYILQVQFQSP
+184 DTYILEIQFWSP

-202 KIANKYAEIY
+202 QIANKYAEIY

-234 LERVRKRSVDAELA
+234 LETVRKRSVDAELA
-248 VHRFR
+248 VDRFR
-253 TDNTLTKET
+253 KDNTLTKET

-298 PEARVISE
+298 TEARIISE
-306 APYPSRPSSPNSI
+306 APYPSSPSSPNSS
-319 LTLAVCAVLGGM
+319 LALAVCVVLGGM

-338 VREYRERFF
+338 IREYRERFF

-368 DGKPIRRNKRDRATE
+368 DGKAIRRNKGDRAAGE
-383 EPSFIATEE
+383 R
-392 PSFIEVGNSAFNWVE
+392 SFIEVENSAFNWVE

-417 MRTVKVAVDVELPRK
+417 MRTVKVAVDAELPRK
-432 STRAIGI
+432 STKAIGI

-447 KSVVAANFAMVLA
+447 KSLVAANFAMVLA
-460 MQHCR
+460 MKRCR

-483 NGWERGLANVL
+483 NGWERGLANLL
-494 AGDFNRRDLLA
+494 AGDFNAKDLLA
-505 HQSLSL
+505 HESLPL
-511 RFLPGVNQRQQK
+511 RFLPGVNQSQQK
-523 LAETVQPIEKMGD
+523 LAQTVQPIEKMGD
-536 FLLKVGSM
+536 FLLKAGST

-564 VQHLDGLVLVVEWGV
+564 VQHLDGLLLVVEWGV
-579 TARTFVRENLNNN
+579 TARTFVRECLNNN

-602 LLNKVDLKRIKL
+602 LLNKVDINRIKM

-622 FYSERHSRYY
+622 FYSERYGKYY
-632 QA
+632 QT

>member
-10 PDSALI
+10 PDAAFI
-16 FGDPQ
+16 FGDPL
-21 SATIDLETLVAA
+21 SGTIDFETLLAA
-33 ARRQLRF
+33 ARRQLRL
-40 VLTCALAGLVL
+40 VLTCALAGLMI
-51 GLAYLRLEVPLY
+51 GLVYLAAEVPLY
-63 ESTSRILI
+63 ESTARILI

-115 GLATDRPFLS
+115 GLATDRSFLS
-125 APYSLLNSLTGS
+125 ASYSLLNSLTGS

-148 SEESGAPWKSSAAR
+148 SEESGAPVKSSAAR
-162 GPDPRWQAF
+162 GPDPRRQAF
-171 GILAEN
+171 GILADN

-184 DSYILQVQFQSP
+184 DTYILEIQFWSP

-202 KIANKYAEIY
+202 QIANKYAEIY

-234 LERVRKRSVDAELA
+234 LETVRKRSVDAELA
-248 VHRFR
+248 VDRFR
-253 TDNTLTKET
+253 KDNTLTKET

-298 PEARVISE
+298 TEARIISE
-306 APYPSRPSSPNSI
+306 APYPSSPSSPNSS
-319 LTLAVCAVLGGM
+319 LALAVCVVLGGM

-338 VREYRERFF
+338 IREYRERFF

-368 DGKPIRRNKRDRATE
+368 DGKAIRRNKGDRAAGE
-383 EPSFIATEE
+383 R
-392 PSFIEVGNSAFNWVE
+392 SFIEVENSAFNWVE

-417 MRTVKVAVDVELPRK
+417 MRTVKVAVDAELPRK
-432 STRAIGI
+432 STKAIGI

-447 KSVVAANFAMVLA
+447 KSLVAANFAMVLA
-460 MQHCR
+460 MKRCR

-483 NGWERGLANVL
+483 NGWERGLANLL
-494 AGDFNRRDLLA
+494 AGDFNAKDLLA
-505 HQSLSL
+505 HESLPL
-511 RFLPGVNQRQQK
+511 RFLPGVNQSQQK
-523 LAETVQPIEKMGD
+523 LAQTVQPIEKMGD
-536 FLLKVGSM
+536 FLLKAGST

-564 VQHLDGLVLVVEWGV
+564 VQHLDGLLLVVEWGV
-579 TARTFVRENLNNN
+579 TARTFVRECLNNN

-602 LLNKVDLKRIKL
+602 LLNKVDINRIKM

-622 FYSERHSRYY
+622 FYSERYGKYY
-632 QA
+632 QT

>member
-1 MLREVENRH
+1 M
-10 PDSALI
+10 I
-16 FGDPQ
+16 
-21 SATIDLETLVAA
+21 
-33 ARRQLRF
+33 
-40 VLTCALAGLVL
+40 GLVY
-51 GLAYLRLEVPLY
+51 LAAEVPLY
-63 ESTSRILI
+63 ESTARILI

-115 GLATDRPFLS
+115 GLATDRSFLS
-125 APYSLLNSLTGS
+125 ASYSLLNSLTGS

-148 SEESGAPWKSSAAR
+148 SEESGAPVKSSAAR
-162 GPDPRWQAF
+162 GPDPRRQAF
-171 GILAEN
+171 GILADN

-184 DSYILQVQFQSP
+184 DTYILEIQFWSP

-202 KIANKYAEIY
+202 QIANKYAEIY

-234 LERVRKRSVDAELA
+234 LETVRKRSVDAELA
-248 VHRFR
+248 VDRFR
-253 TDNTLTKET
+253 KDNTLTKET

-298 PEARVISE
+298 SEARIISE
-306 APYPSRPSSPNSI
+306 APYPSSPSSPNSS
-319 LTLAVCAVLGGM
+319 LALAVCVVLGGM

-338 VREYRERFF
+338 IREYRERFF

-368 DGKPIRRNKRDRATE
+368 DGKAIRRNKGDRAAGE
-383 EPSFIATEE
+383 R
-392 PSFIEVGNSAFNWVE
+392 SFIEVENSAFNWVE

-417 MRTVKVAVDVELPRK
+417 MRTVKVAVDAELPRK
-432 STRAIGI
+432 STKAIGI

-447 KSVVAANFAMVLA
+447 KSLVAANFAMVLA
-460 MQHCR
+460 MKRCR

-483 NGWERGLANVL
+483 NGWERGLANLL
-494 AGDFNRRDLLA
+494 AGDFNARDLLA
-505 HQSLSL
+505 HESLPL
-511 RFLPGVNQRQQK
+511 RFLPGVNQSQLK
-523 LAETVQPIEKMGD
+523 LAQTVQPIEKMGD
-536 FLLKVGSM
+536 FLLKAGST

-564 VQHLDGLVLVVEWGV
+564 VQHLDGLLLVVEWGV
-579 TARTFVRENLNNN
+579 TARTFVRECLNNN

-602 LLNKVDLKRIKL
+602 LLNKVDINRIKM

-622 FYSERHSRYY
+622 FYSERYGKYY
-632 QA
+632 QT

>member
-10 PDSALI
+10 PDAAFI
-16 FGDPQ
+16 FGDPL
-21 SATIDLETLVAA
+21 SGTIDFETLLAA
-33 ARRQLRF
+33 ARRQLRL
-40 VLTCALAGLVL
+40 VLTCALAGLMI
-51 GLAYLRLEVPLY
+51 GLVYLAAEVPLY
-63 ESTSRILI
+63 ESTARILI

-115 GLATDRPFLS
+115 GLATDRSFLS
-125 APYSLLNSLTGS
+125 ASYSLLNSLTGS

-148 SEESGAPWKSSAAR
+148 SEESGAPVKSSAAR
-162 GPDPRWQAF
+162 GPDPRRQAF
-171 GILAEN
+171 GILADN

-184 DSYILQVQFQSP
+184 DTYILEIQFWSP

-202 KIANKYAEIY
+202 QIANKYAEIY

-234 LERVRKRSVDAELA
+234 LETVRKRSVDAELA
-248 VHRFR
+248 VDRFR
-253 TDNTLTKET
+253 KDNTLTKET

-298 PEARVISE
+298 TEARIISE
-306 APYPSRPSSPNSI
+306 APYPSSPSSPNSS
-319 LTLAVCAVLGGM
+319 LALAVCVVLGGM

-338 VREYRERFF
+338 IREYRERFF

-368 DGKPIRRNKRDRATE
+368 DGKAIRRNKGDRAAGE
-383 EPSFIATEE
+383 R
-392 PSFIEVGNSAFNWVE
+392 SFIEVENSAFNWVE

-417 MRTVKVAVDVELPRK
+417 MRTVKVAVDAELPRK
-432 STRAIGI
+432 STKAIGI

-447 KSVVAANFAMVLA
+447 KSLVAANFAMVLA
-460 MQHCR
+460 MKRCR

-483 NGWERGLANVL
+483 NGWERGLANLL
-494 AGDFNRRDLLA
+494 AGDFNARDLLA
-505 HQSLSL
+505 HQSLPL
-511 RFLPGVNQRQQK
+511 RFLPGVNQSQQK
-523 LAETVQPIEKMGD
+523 LAQTVQPIEKMGD
-536 FLLKVGSM
+536 FLLKAGST

-564 VQHLDGLVLVVEWGV
+564 VQHLDGLLLVVEWGV
-579 TARTFVRENLNNN
+579 TARTFVRECLNNN

-602 LLNKVDLKRIKL
+602 LLNKVDINRIKM

-622 FYSERHSRYY
+622 FYSDRYGKYY
-632 QA
+632 QT

>member
-10 PDSALI
+10 SDAAFI
-16 FGDPQ
+16 FDDPQ
-21 SATIDLETLVAA
+21 SGTIDLETLLAA

-40 VLTCALAGLVL
+40 VLICALAGLVL
-51 GLAYLRLEVPLY
+51 GLAYLRAEVPLY
-63 ESTSRILI
+63 ESTARILI

-77 VVTKL
+77 LVTKL
-82 TESGSSTQ
+82 TESGSSTM

-102 RSDRIGLKVVDSL
+102 LSDRIGLKVVDSL
-115 GLATDRPFLS
+115 GLATDRSFLS

-148 SEESGAPWKSSAAR
+148 SEESGAPVKSSAAQ
-162 GPDPRWQAF
+162 GPDLRRQAF
-171 GILAEN
+171 GILANN
-177 ITVARVG
+177 ITVDRVG
-184 DSYILQVQFQSP
+184 DTYILEVQFWSP

-202 KIANKYAEIY
+202 KIANKFAEIY

-234 LERVRKRSVDAELA
+234 LETVRKRSVDAELA

-262 LVTLRQLELEASSL
+262 LVTLSQLELEASSL

-298 PEARVISE
+298 TEARVISE
-306 APYPSRPSSPNSI
+306 APYPSSPSSPNSSRA
-319 LTLAVCAVLGGM
+319 LAVCVVLGGM

-338 VREYRERFF
+338 IREYRERFF

-368 DGKPIRRNKRDRATE
+368 DGKPIRRNKRAAGER
-383 EPSFIATEE
+383 
-392 PSFIEVGNSAFNWVE
+392 SFIEVGNSAFNWVE

-417 MRTVKVAVDVELPRK
+417 MRSVKVAVDVELPRK
-432 STRAIGI
+432 STKAIGI

-447 KSVVAANFAMVLA
+447 KSLVAANFAMVLA
-460 MQHCR
+460 MQRCR

-483 NGWERGLANVL
+483 NGWERGLANLL
-494 AGDFNRRDLLA
+494 AGDFSARDLLA
-505 HQSLSL
+505 HQSLPL
-511 RFLPGVNQRQQK
+511 RFLPGVNQGQQK
-523 LAETVQPIEKMGD
+523 LAKTVQPIEKMGD
-536 FLLKVGSM
+536 FLLKAGST
-544 FNYVVV
+544 FDYIVV

-579 TARTFVRENLNNN
+579 TARAFVRESLNNN
-592 PILAD
+592 PILAE

-602 LLNKVDLKRIKL
+602 LLNKVDIKRIKL

-622 FYSERHSRYY
+622 FYSERYSRYY
-632 QA
+632 QT

>member
-10 PDSALI
+10 PDAAFI
-16 FGDPQ
+16 FGDPL
-21 SATIDLETLVAA
+21 SGTIDFETLLAA
-33 ARRQLRF
+33 ARRQLRL
-40 VLTCALAGLVL
+40 VLTCALAGLMI
-51 GLAYLRLEVPLY
+51 GLVYLAAEVPLY
-63 ESTSRILI
+63 ESTARILI

-115 GLATDRPFLS
+115 GLATDRSFLS
-125 APYSLLNSLTGS
+125 ASYSLLNSLTGS

-148 SEESGAPWKSSAAR
+148 SEESGAPVKSSAAR
-162 GPDPRWQAF
+162 GPDPRRQAF
-171 GILAEN
+171 GILADN

-184 DSYILQVQFQSP
+184 DTYILEIQFWSP

-202 KIANKYAEIY
+202 QIANKYAEIY

-228 SALAEE
+228 TALAEE
-234 LERVRKRSVDAELA
+234 LETVRKRSVDAELA
-248 VHRFR
+248 VDRFR
-253 TDNTLTKET
+253 KDNTLTKET

-298 PEARVISE
+298 TEARIISE
-306 APYPSRPSSPNSI
+306 APYPSSPSSPNSS
-319 LTLAVCAVLGGM
+319 LALAVCVVLGGM

-338 VREYRERFF
+338 IREYRERFF

-368 DGKPIRRNKRDRATE
+368 DGKAIRRNKGDRAAGE
-383 EPSFIATEE
+383 R
-392 PSFIEVGNSAFNWVE
+392 SFIEVENSAFNWVE

-417 MRTVKVAVDVELPRK
+417 MRTVKVAVDAELPRK
-432 STRAIGI
+432 STKAIGI

-447 KSVVAANFAMVLA
+447 KSLVAANFAMVLA
-460 MQHCR
+460 MKRCR

-483 NGWERGLANVL
+483 NGWERGLANLL
-494 AGDFNRRDLLA
+494 AGDFNAKDLLA
-505 HQSLSL
+505 HESLPL
-511 RFLPGVNQRQQK
+511 RFLPGVNQSQQK
-523 LAETVQPIEKMGD
+523 LAQTVQPIEKMGD
-536 FLLKVGSM
+536 FLLKAGST

-564 VQHLDGLVLVVEWGV
+564 VQHLDGLLLVVEWGV
-579 TARTFVRENLNNN
+579 TARTFVRECLNNN

-602 LLNKVDLKRIKL
+602 LLNKVDINRIKM

-622 FYSERHSRYY
+622 FYSERYGKYY
-632 QA
+632 QT